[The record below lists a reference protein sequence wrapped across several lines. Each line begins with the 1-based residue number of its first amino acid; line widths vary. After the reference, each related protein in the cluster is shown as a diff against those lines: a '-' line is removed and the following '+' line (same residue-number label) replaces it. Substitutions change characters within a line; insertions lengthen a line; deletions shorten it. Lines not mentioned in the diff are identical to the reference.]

1 MKKDRKRKVR
11 KVDYELLTLETLVFL
26 ISSIGIYCCYNGIES
41 LTCSVIVMLFIVNV
55 VLLNK

>member
-1 MKKDRKRKVR
+1 MKKDRDRKR

-26 ISSIGIYCCYNGIES
+26 ISSIGIYCCYSGIES